1 MEATDPQEVT
11 MFWIVAVAVLAVVL
25 VLARLF
31 DRRRR
36 SGQLELDHEPGSR
49 RARDEHVRH
58 RLENPSGEH
67 GPRP

>member
-1 MEATDPQEVT
+1 
-11 MFWIVAVAVLAVVL
+11 MFWIVALAALAVVL

-31 DRRRR
+31 DRRRGR
-36 SGQLELDHEPGSR
+36 SGQLELDHDPASR
-49 RARDEHVRH
+49 TARDEHVRH